1 MFNWVSQLETG
12 EILFLGVVFMIVF
25 SFFVFTPRGRKM
37 LPGFLWVLRLLLSIF
52 LSGRGGG
59 GFGGG
64 KSGGGGS
71 SSKF

>member
-1 MFNWVSQLETG
+1 MSEWLSQLNTG
-12 EILFLGVVFMIVF
+12 ETLFLGIISIMVF

-37 LPGFLWVLRLLLSIF
+37 LPGFLWILRIVLNIF
-52 LSGRGGG
+52 FGGRGGG

-64 KSGGGGS
+64 RSGGGGS